1 MTSKD
6 LEPISREVRRN
17 VLRMVHRGKAAHLA
31 SALSCVDLLVCA
43 MWGPYTTKDSII
55 FSKGHAVSAFY
66 SALAER
72 GYFPKDLL
80 EEFNVDGGRLP
91 EQPSP
96 GSVPGMEFAAGS
108 LGHGLPYG
116 LGIALGSRVLGNH
129 DKRVLVVM
137 SDGECEEG
145 SVWEAAMFAP
155 HQKCGRLAVI
165 IDKNKWQATGRTAE
179 VTGLDPLSDKWR
191 AFGWN
196 AVDVDGH
203 DHQAVSVALEDAYR
217 QESQPTAIVA
227 HTVKGKGVSFMEDD
241 NNWHYRVPN
250 SAELE
255 KALAE
260 LS

>member
-1 MTSKD
+1 
-6 LEPISREVRRN
+6 
-17 VLRMVHRGKAAHLA
+17 MVHRGKAAHLA
-31 SALSCVDLLVCA
+31 SALSSVDLLVA
-43 MWGPYTTKDSII
+43 SMWGPYSSKDSII

-72 GYFPKDLL
+72 GYFPKEWL

-116 LGIALGSRVLGNH
+116 LGIALGSRIVGNH

-155 HQKCGRLAVI
+155 HRECGRLTVV

-179 VTGLDPLSDKWR
+179 VTGLDPLSEKWK
-191 AFGWN
+191 AFGWR

-203 DHQAVSVALEDAYR
+203 DLEALSEAFHEAYR
-217 QESQPTAIVA
+217 QESQPTAIIA
-227 HTVKGKGVSFMEDD
+227 HTIKGRGVSFMEDD

-250 SAELE
+250 SEELE